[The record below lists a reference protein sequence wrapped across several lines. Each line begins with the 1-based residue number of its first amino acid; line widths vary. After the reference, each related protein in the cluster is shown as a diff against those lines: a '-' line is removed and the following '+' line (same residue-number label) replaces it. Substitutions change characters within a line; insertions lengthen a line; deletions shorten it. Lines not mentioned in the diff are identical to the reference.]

1 MDIMEVKV
9 CKDIKKR
16 FVKMNNKINREL
28 AYENLNKYLK
38 ISKKQINKLNDDQL
52 GILLNFVSN
61 EITNKIKK

>member
-1 MDIMEVKV
+1 
-9 CKDIKKR
+9 
-16 FVKMNNKINREL
+16 MNNKINREL